1 MSLQR
6 EVKLAL
12 ARYSKAADDPQR
24 DYPAYRQLRSFC
36 EEKRAAA
43 FAAMGA
49 ARQMRVEPAT
59 AFDGETLLGLKL
71 QFKEGSEC
79 SNRRLGLCDS
89 CRL

>member
-24 DYPAYRQLRSFC
+24 DYPGYQQLRSFC
-36 EEKRAAA
+36 EEKRRAA
-43 FAAMGA
+43 FAAMGT

-79 SNRRLGLCDS
+79 SNGWLGL
-89 CRL
+89 